1 MDFEALATAFL
12 KCSEKSSLS
21 EKVTPNVFNEVTRRS
36 PGTGGGIRGSSGDKR
51 GLFTINSQDFET
63 LSLRLLVEA
72 HEDMESSS
80 ATTVCE
86 WLAGTTKSTSSA
98 YLRNRLIRID
108 WVQVRRINRECA
120 WSNARALHYRSID
133 EGNEGNNIIEFCV
146 MTTAC

>member
-21 EKVTPNVFNEVTRRS
+21 EKVTPNVFNEVTRGS
-36 PGTGGGIRGSSGDKR
+36 PGTGGGMQGSTGDKR

-86 WLAGTTKSTSSA
+86 WLAGDDQINIICIFKEQ
-98 YLRNRLIRID
+98 IDQID

>member
-21 EKVTPNVFNEVTRRS
+21 EKVTPNVFNEVTRGS
-36 PGTGGGIRGSSGDKR
+36 PGTGGGMQGSTGDKR

-63 LSLRLLVEA
+63 LSLRLLVEV

-98 YLRNRLIRID
+98 YLRNRLIRLIGCRSD
-108 WVQVRRINRECA
+108 ALTENVPGPMPEPCTIEALMKAMRE
-120 WSNARALHYRSID
+120 
-133 EGNEGNNIIEFCV
+133 IISLNFV
-146 MTTAC
+146 